1 MYEYKAKLDRT
12 VDGDTIDMVIDV
24 GFQMTTHQRIR
35 LAYINAPET
44 YRRSR
49 DSEEYKKGMESKRF
63 IEKRMK
69 ENNKEFSIKTG
80 KDKGVYGRYL
90 GEIFF
95 ADSKVSLNNDM
106 LKKGYAKKSKY

>member
-1 MYEYKAKLDRT
+1 MYEYKGKLERI
-12 VDGDTIDMVIDV
+12 VDGDTLDVVIDV
-24 GFQMTTHQRIR
+24 GFQMTTQQRIR

-44 YRRSR
+44 YRQSH
-49 DSEEYKKGMESKRF
+49 DSEEYKKGMKSKEF

-69 ENNKEFSIKTG
+69 ENKGEFSIKTG

-95 ADSKVSLNNDM
+95 ADSEVSLNNDM
-106 LKKGYAKKSKY
+106 LEKGLAKKSKY